1 MVEYIKITIQ
11 IIKLNDFIERTTEKI
26 NILHIFE
33 IDEHGHLLG
42 SMVDILD
49 PIIVRF
55 IFPYSLFFL

>member
-1 MVEYIKITIQ
+1 MLLLSELHKIKKAI
-11 IIKLNDFIERTTEKI
+11 F
-26 NILHIFE
+26 HIFE
-33 IDEHGHLLG
+33 IDEREHLLG